1 MKKKRITRIIEQIK
15 NKTITN
21 DEIIS
26 ELEVLE
32 SLINNVEEH
41 LESLKNLALEDY
53 EKEENMSSFA
63 RSVAYE
69 TSLKLFT
76 INMEEGE
83 EYE

>member
-1 MKKKRITRIIEQIK
+1 MKKKRITRIIEQIR
-15 NKTITN
+15 NKTITD

-26 ELEVLE
+26 ELKVLE

-53 EKEENMSSFA
+53 EKEGNISSFA

-69 TSLKLFT
+69 TSLELLT
-76 INMEEGE
+76 INMEEGDE
-83 EYE
+83 

>member
-41 LESLKNLALEDY
+41 LKSLKNLALEDY

-63 RSVAYE
+63 RSVAYG
-69 TSLKLFT
+69 TSLELFT

-83 EYE
+83 E